1 MTSPEPAP
9 RHRRSWPLRAFAAV
23 LALAI
28 VATAAY
34 VGLNAVRLSEV
45 NALVQATQSRSLTLS
60 NTQREALQ
68 LVLEVTDHDDR
79 TSDPRALDV
88 QRGLLVRHINVA
100 IASYPEGSA
109 EAVELAEVKAAL
121 QRFPWDRLIT
131 PEGTYEP
138 LRPLAV
144 AMASQSEKRL
154 HGLYVGQEQAFYG
167 TTAASLDAGQNG
179 QVSSVVL
186 ACLLLVL
193 CGTAVSGVSSRSRSA
208 LAVAN
213 DQLYHQAHHDSLT
226 GLPNRHLLTHRLRSA
241 LEARPDA
248 VSVLLVDLDGFKN
261 VNDTLGHPAGDQLLR
276 IAAKRLAGCVRDGDT
291 AARLGGDEFAVL
303 SIARSGSGAP
313 TAATDGQGQLVGERI
328 VEVLHRPYQ
337 VAGQDVRVSASI
349 GVTRGRGRESADD
362 LIRDADIAMYAAK
375 TTGKGRVAVF
385 DPGMRAAASLRSSMQ
400 QQLAEAVE
408 LDQIEAHFQPII
420 DLQTLRPTTLEALAR
435 WRPEGRPQVPAEQ
448 FIAVA
453 EESGAIADI
462 GRTVLRSACRETRRW
477 RELPGHGEL
486 SVAVNVSMHQLLSG
500 RLTADVEEAL
510 ADSGL
515 PAAALVL
522 EITESAALEDSDR
535 VTAEISGLR
544 ASGVRIA
551 VDDFGAGY
559 SSLSCLMRLPADV
572 LKIDRTLLDFVTTR
586 DGSLVKA
593 VTELGH
599 TLGLVVV
606 VEGVETPDHLAR
618 AREAAC
624 DAAQGF
630 HFARPMPPADVP
642 AYLAGW
648 PVPRTAGQAAGTAHG

>member
-1 MTSPEPAP
+1 MTSPEPSP
-9 RHRRSWPLRAFAAV
+9 RHRASWPLRAFAAV
-23 LALAI
+23 LTLAI
-28 VATAAY
+28 VATAAF
-34 VGLNAVRLSEV
+34 VGMNAVRLSQV

-68 LVLEVTDHDDR
+68 LVLAVTAHDQTRDA
-79 TSDPRALDV
+79 RAIDV
-88 QRGLLVRHINVA
+88 QRGLLFRHINVA
-100 IASYPEGSA
+100 IASYPQGSI
-109 EAVELAEVKAAL
+109 EAVELTEVKAAL

-154 HGLYVGQEQAFYG
+154 HGLYVDQEQGFYA
-167 TTAASLDAGQNG
+167 TTAASLDAAQNG
-179 QVSSVVL
+179 QVSSAVL
-186 ACLLLVL
+186 VGLLLAL
-193 CGTAVSGVSSRSRSA
+193 SGTAVLAVNRRGRSA

-226 GLPNRHLLTHRLRSA
+226 DLPNRALLIRRLRAA
-241 LEARPDA
+241 LEANPDA
-248 VSVLLVDLDGFKN
+248 VSVLLVDLDGFKD
-261 VNDTLGHPAGDQLLR
+261 VNDTLGHPAGDELLR
-276 IAAKRLAGCVRDGDT
+276 IAAQRLAGCVRDGDT

-303 SIARSGSGAP
+303 SLARSPSGAP
-313 TAATDGQGQLVGERI
+313 SPTPPGHGQVVGQRV
-328 VEVLHRPYQ
+328 VDVLHRSYR
-337 VAGQDVRVSASI
+337 VAGRDVRVSASV
-349 GVTRGRGRESADD
+349 GVTRGRAGASAED

-375 TTGKGRVAVF
+375 NTGKGRVAEF
-385 DPGMRAAASLRSSMQ
+385 DPDMRTRASRRTSMQ
-400 QQLAEAVE
+400 QELAEAVE
-408 LDQIEAHFQPII
+408 LGQIEAHFQPII

-435 WRPEGRPQVPAEQ
+435 WRPDGRRQVPAEE

-453 EESGAIADI
+453 EETGTIADI
-462 GRTVLRSACRETRRW
+462 GRAVLRSACRETRGW
-477 RELPGHGEL
+477 RALPGHGEL
-486 SVAVNVSMHQLLSG
+486 SVAVNVSMQQVLSG

-515 PAAALVL
+515 PAGALVL

-535 VTAEISGLR
+535 VAAEISGLR

-559 SSLSCLMRLPADV
+559 SSLSCLMRLPADL

-593 VTELGH
+593 VAELGR
-599 TLGLVVV
+599 TLGLLVV
-606 VEGVETPDHLAR
+606 VEGVETSDHLAR

-630 HFARPMPPADVP
+630 HFSRPLAPVDVP

-648 PVPRTAGQAAGTAHG
+648 SAPRTAGQGAGTARG